1 MKQLSLLI
9 LATLT
14 LAAGATSAL
23 AAEGANSSA
32 TAGVVTNRPLTRTVG
47 IHVVTRTV
55 NPDQSLTLLYRW
67 NDSRLGRDVERSVIL
82 TKEAVIGINGQLK
95 QLSDVTEEALKAPS
109 VATVGPDMT
118 NVVFLRIGREK
129 IRATEADLTPKQAAA
144 LREVAPKPTAAS
156 DAALERRVAEMVS
169 DLKLND
175 AAKEERLR
183 TVLTTDLK
191 AVRESHNA
199 GFAPA
204 KNVRQ
209 DLNAG
214 LAANLTPQQIDAVKN
229 ALTHGQ
235 VKHTFDT
242 YHQIIPEL
250 TAEDDKFI
258 LAKLN
263 AAREEALDVKNA
275 DQLGPIFEPY
285 KTEIEKYITAHHR
298 DWKTAYKAFVAKR
311 NASQRQE

>member
-1 MKQLSLLI
+1 MKYLSLLI
-9 LATLT
+9 LTGLT
-14 LAAGATSAL
+14 WTTGSASAAEVTNTSSAAGKLS
-23 AAEGANSSA
+23 G
-32 TAGVVTNRPLTRTVG
+32 TVG
-47 IHVVTRTV
+47 IHVVSRTV
-55 NPDQSLTLLYRW
+55 NPDKSLILLYRW
-67 NDSRLGRDVERSVIL
+67 NDSQLGRDVERPVIV
-82 TKEAVIGINGQLK
+82 TKDTVIGINGQLK
-95 QLSDVTEEALKAPS
+95 QLSDVTEEALRAPS
-109 VATVGPDMT
+109 VATVGPDHT
-118 NVVFLRIGREK
+118 NVVLLRIGREK
-129 IRATEADLTPKQAAA
+129 IRATEADLTPRQAAA
-144 LREVAPKPTAAS
+144 LREIAPKPTAAS
-156 DAALERRVAEMVS
+156 DAALEKRVEGMIN

-175 AAKEERLR
+175 AAKQDRLHA
-183 TVLTTDLK
+183 VWIADLK

-204 KNVRQ
+204 TNVRR

-214 LAANLTPQQIDAVKN
+214 LAANLMPEQIDVVKEE
-229 ALTHGQ
+229 LTHGQ
-235 VKHTFDT
+235 AKRTFDT

-250 TAEDDKFI
+250 TADDDKFI

-311 NASQRQE
+311 NASQGQN

>member
-1 MKQLSLLI
+1 MKHLSLLI
-9 LATLT
+9 LTGLTLT
-14 LAAGATSAL
+14 AGFAA
-23 AAEGANSSA
+23 AAEAA
-32 TAGVVTNRPLTRTVG
+32 TNGPLSETVG
-47 IHVVTRTV
+47 IHVVSRTV
-55 NPDQSLTLLYRW
+55 NPDKSLTLLYRW
-67 NDSRLGRDVERSVIL
+67 NDSRLGRDVERPVIV
-82 TKEAVIGINGQLK
+82 TKDTVIGINGQLK
-95 QLSDVTEEALKAPS
+95 QLSDVTDEALRAAS
-109 VATVGPDMT
+109 VATVGADHT
-118 NVVFLRIGREK
+118 NVVLLRIGREK

-144 LREVAPKPTAAS
+144 LREIAPKPTAAS
-156 DAALERRVAEMVS
+156 DVALEKRVTEMVS

-175 AAKEERLR
+175 AAKQERLHA
-183 TVLTTDLK
+183 VLITDLK
-191 AVRESHNA
+191 AVREAHNA

-214 LAANLTPQQIDAVKN
+214 LAANLTPEQIDAIKE

-235 VKHTFDT
+235 AKRTFDT

-298 DWKTAYKAFVAKR
+298 DWKTAYKAFVTKR
-311 NASQRQE
+311 NANPGQQ

>member
-1 MKQLSLLI
+1 MKHLSLLI
-9 LATLT
+9 LIGLT
-14 LAAGATSAL
+14 LAAGSAL
-23 AAEGANSSA
+23 AAEATNGPGAVGA
-32 TAGVVTNRPLTRTVG
+32 VTDQKLSQTVG

-55 NPDQSLTLLYRW
+55 NPDKSLTLLYRW
-67 NDSRLGRDVERSVIL
+67 KDNQLGRDVERPVIV
-82 TKEAVIGINGQLK
+82 TRDTVIGINGQLK
-95 QLSDVTEEALKAPS
+95 QLSDVTEEALRAPS
-109 VATVGPDMT
+109 VATVGPDHT
-118 NVVFLRIGREK
+118 NVVLLRIGREK
-129 IRATEADLTPKQAAA
+129 IRAAEADLTPRQAAA

-156 DAALERRVAEMVS
+156 DAALEKRVRDMVS

-175 AAKEERLR
+175 AAREERLHA
-183 TVLTTDLK
+183 VLITDLK

-214 LAANLTPQQIDAVKN
+214 LAANLTPEQIDAVKEV
-229 ALTHGQ
+229 LTHGQ
-235 VKHTFDT
+235 AKRTFDT

-298 DWKTAYKAFVAKR
+298 DWKTAYKAFVTKR
-311 NASQRQE
+311 SVNQGQ